1 MFPDTNSGSLFYF
14 KHLCIF
20 APKSAIQII
29 IIVGW
34 KPILYWLFGP
44 KNQSLRN
51 KFGKTQP
58 IWTKFS
64 IRGHG
69 NGWQRSENF
78 GCDWPI
84 LGKMGAGT
92 NPAECEF
99 FCLAN
104 HTTFQQLCNGR
115 FSPNLVTKPT
125 LVSRRGKTFL
135 KIFTLGVICPENLKS
150 KVSQTG
156 TSLRAGYVS
165 WPNLVKIGRCKVAK
179 RSHGLPHKK
188 TCAARGLV
196 PTPFC
201 PKWANWALNS
211 LNVVTPG
218 HVHVYWIWSRSA
230 VLCRNCSGKIDFSA
244 QKVTILRLSA
254 YNYVIVSTHEDTTS
268 VNMYVNRHLISI
280 FVTVANVSQ
289 SCR

>member
-125 LVSRRGKTFL
+125 LVSCHGIRKTFS
-135 KIFTLGVICPENLKS
+135 KIFMGHLPPKSEVENRSNMHL
-150 KVSQTG
+150 
-156 TSLRAGYVS
+156 TSSSRMRFMSHNWSATKQRLHPQS
-165 WPNLVKIGRCKVAK
+165 VAK
-179 RSHGLPHKK
+179 ISHHLVFSGDMIRQCETSSGSCHK
-188 TCAARGLV
+188 
-196 PTPFC
+196 
-201 PKWANWALNS
+201 
-211 LNVVTPG
+211 
-218 HVHVYWIWSRSA
+218 
-230 VLCRNCSGKIDFSA
+230 
-244 QKVTILRLSA
+244 
-254 YNYVIVSTHEDTTS
+254 DTDQC
-268 VNMYVNRHLISI
+268 L
-280 FVTVANVSQ
+280 
-289 SCR
+289 